1 MIIIMREGLFL
12 GLMLNNSESLIN
24 ITKSDLEILDRPDTM
39 VKRSILK
46 NYGNPSKVL
55 IYL

>member
-1 MIIIMREGLFL
+1 MREGLFL